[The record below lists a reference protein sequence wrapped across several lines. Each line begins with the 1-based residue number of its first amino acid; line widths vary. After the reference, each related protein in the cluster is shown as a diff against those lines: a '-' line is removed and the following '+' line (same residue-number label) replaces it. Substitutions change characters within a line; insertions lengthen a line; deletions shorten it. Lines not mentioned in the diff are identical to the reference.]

1 MKQQYKGFFP
11 MNDRTSTPDI
21 LGSIMSGGFSN
32 KESNKEIE
40 QDIHAAI
47 KKAVPTTNS
56 EDDVKE
62 KATFNLP
69 VSILSELEDT
79 CHELRK
85 LCKSKQVTKTLIV
98 EEALKLAFA
107 DFEAKKQASRL
118 FAKLAKH
125 KAVKQ

>member
-1 MKQQYKGFFP
+1 

-40 QDIHAAI
+40 KESRKEI
-47 KKAVPTTNS
+47 KKTQPEIES
-56 EDDVKE
+56 EQDQKE

-69 VSILSELEDT
+69 VNILSELEDT

-107 DFEAKKQASRL
+107 DFETKKQASRL

-125 KAVKQ
+125 KTVKS

>member
-1 MKQQYKGFFP
+1 

-21 LGSIMSGGFSN
+21 LGSIMSGGFSD

-40 QDIHAAI
+40 QEIRKEI
-47 KKAVPTTNS
+47 KKAASTPTP
-56 EDDVKE
+56 EDELKE

-69 VSILSELEDT
+69 VNILSELEDT